1 MRQRALTLLA
11 VLGVALAATGLLF
24 AGAANAA
31 SHSATRSINPT
42 TAAPGDQVD
51 VTIAVSGLGRV
62 GGQVV
67 ETLPDGL
74 TYVSVDS
81 NVDRAKED
89 GQSVRF
95 TIIGGGATFTYTIEV
110 DADAQ
115 AGDYS
120 ISGTVRDSDRNVDA
134 VAGHSSVT
142 VTAAAPEPTEEPTA
156 EPTEEPTAA
165 PEPGTPSAT
174 RSFSSATVE
183 AGGSLDVTVS
193 ASDYGAFGKIVE
205 TLPAGFTYDSVSP
218 ADTRVSQTGQV
229 VSFNLFVDDSIT
241 YTVTAGDTVGAQAF
255 SGVLRD
261 ADNAEYDIGGASS
274 VTVEAVAG
282 PRASRSFSASS
293 VTPDGTLRVTVS
305 ARDYGPLGRV
315 IETIPAGFD
324 YVSVSPPDTRVS
336 ESGRTLAFSFVGAD
350 QSFTYTLTAPSAEDT
365 YTFSGTLEDQDKM
378 SYPVGGATEVTV
390 AVAPASA
397 FRSFSDSTVIA
408 GEELE
413 VTIVALNYGVF
424 GRIVETLPEGFTF
437 KSVTPADTRFTASGR
452 RVTFTVVGGDQVV
465 RYTVTA
471 SEQTG
476 RYAFSGHLLNED
488 EEITLIA
495 GANAVTVRSATRP
508 PTDGGTY
515 RPPKATPTTPPAPTA
530 TSVPPTA
537 TSVPPTATSVPPTAT
552 SVPPT
557 ATSVP
562 PTATSVP
569 PTATS
574 VPPTATSVPPTAT
587 SVPPTATSVP
597 PTATSVPPTATSVPP
612 TATSVPPTAT
622 SVPPTAT
629 SVPPTATSVPPTA
642 TSVPPTATSVPPTAT
657 SVPPTATSVPPT
669 ATSVPPPPTATSV
682 PPPTAEPQPTATVV
696 VVPPAPEEER
706 GGLAAWAIILIILA
720 VILVIAG
727 GVVFARQRMLA
738 QEEA

>member
-31 SHSATRSINPT
+31 GHSATRSINPT
-42 TAAPGDQVD
+42 SVEA
-51 VTIAVSGLGRV
+51 
-62 GGQVV
+62 GGQVEV
-67 ETLPDGL
+67 TITATGLGDLGQIKETLPDGFSYSSS
-74 TYVSVDS
+74 TFDGRV
-81 NVDRAKED
+81 RTD
-89 GQSVRF
+89 GQEIRF
-95 TIIGGGATFTYTIEV
+95 NIIGSGATFTYTVEV
-110 DADAQ
+110 DAGAQ

-120 ISGTVRDSDRNVDA
+120 ISGTVGDTDRNTQA
-134 VAGHSSVT
+134 IAGDTDVT

-156 EPTEEPTAA
+156 EPTEEPPA
-165 PEPGTPSAT
+165 EPGTPSAT
-174 RSFSSATVE
+174 RSFSSSTVE
-183 AGGSLDVTVS
+183 AGDTLDVTVA
-193 ASDYGAFGKIVE
+193 ASDYGRFGRIVE
-205 TLPAGFTYDSVSP
+205 TLPAGFTYESVSP
-218 ADTRVSQTGQV
+218 ADTRVNENGQE
-229 VSFNLFVDDSIT
+229 VSFNLLGRDESIT

-261 ADNAEYDIGGASS
+261 EDTTEYDIGGASG
-274 VTVEAVAG
+274 VTVVAVAG

-293 VTPDGTLRVTVS
+293 VTPDGSLRVTVS
-305 ARDYGPLGRV
+305 ARDYGPLGRI

-336 ESGRTLAFSFVGAD
+336 ESGRTLTFSFVGPN
-350 QSFTYTLTAPSAEDT
+350 QSFTYTLTAPSTEDT
-365 YTFSGTLEDQDKM
+365 YTFSGTLEDQDKV
-378 SYPVGGATEVTV
+378 SYQVGGASEVMV
-390 AVAPASA
+390 AVAPPSA
-397 FRSFSDSTVIA
+397 IRSFSDSTVTA
-408 GEELE
+408 GDDLE
-413 VTIVALNYGVF
+413 VTIIARNYGVF
-424 GRIVETLPEGFTF
+424 GRVVETLPEGFTY
-437 KSVTPADTRFTASGR
+437 KSVTPPDTRVGVSGQTL
-452 RVTFTVVGGDQVV
+452 TFTVVGVV
-465 RYTVTA
+465 QPIRYTVTT
-471 SEQTG
+471 SESPG
-476 RYAFSGHLLNED
+476 RYTFSGFLLDED
-488 EEITLIA
+488 SGATVTL
-495 GANAVTVRSATRP
+495 GPNTVTVISAERP
-508 PTDGGTY
+508 TTPGGVY
-515 RPPKATPTTPPAPTA
+515 QPPKATATTPPAPTA